1 MDIPGHTSTESEI
14 IRDLEVTTQQ
24 QRLRG
29 AEKLKLREATLALEH
44 QQASKLLK
52 VILRNE
58 DRRDCIKTL
67 GGDFSQEELVELGTS
82 RDPTDHLELI
92 GLLHRMSQRA
102 ALLWTFPV
110 SRTFAPIRISLR
122 H

>member
-1 MDIPGHTSTESEI
+1 MDDPSETNTESEI
-14 IRDLEVTTQQ
+14 NRDLEATTQRH
-24 QRLRG
+24 RLRG
-29 AEKLKLREATLALEH
+29 AEKLKLREEALALEH

-52 VILRNE
+52 VVLRNE

-82 RDPTDHLELI
+82 RNPTDHLELI

-122 H
+122 N